1 MNRIQLVTIIIL
13 LGTLLAIGLSCD
25 DESEES
31 PVATTTP
38 TPIVSPTATPTD
50 TPTLI
55 PTPPTPTPTPSPTPT
70 PTSTVTSVPI
80 QTPTPIPTT
89 TVTPTETPLPTR
101 DTGSCIPDRDE
112 IQAALDAY
120 HTEKGEWPTIDG
132 YPGDIEWAKLI
143 PDILDG
149 VPNTDS
155 SCEWQV
161 DDNPEGAIC
170 LLTPC

>member
-1 MNRIQLVTIIIL
+1 MSRIPIITVIIL
-13 LGTLLAIGLSCD
+13 LSIVFTIGLSCD

-31 PVATTTP
+31 PVATATP
-38 TPIVSPTATPTD
+38 TP

-55 PTPPTPTPTPSPTPT
+55 PTPPTPTPTPTVAPSPTPSPTPT
-70 PTSTVTSVPI
+70 ETVTV
-80 QTPTPIPTT
+80 TPTPTT
-89 TVTPTETPLPTR
+89 TVTPIETPLPTR

-120 HTEKGEWPTIDG
+120 HTENGEWPTIDG

-143 PDILDG
+143 PELLDG
-149 VPNTDS
+149 VPYTDS

-161 DDNPEGAIC
+161 DDDPEGAIC